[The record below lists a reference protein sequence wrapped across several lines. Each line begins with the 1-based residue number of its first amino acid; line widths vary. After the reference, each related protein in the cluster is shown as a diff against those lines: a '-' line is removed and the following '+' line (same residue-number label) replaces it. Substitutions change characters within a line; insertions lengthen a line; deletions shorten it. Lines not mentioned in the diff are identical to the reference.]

1 MKSFSNYY
9 NNKPIIL
16 SEDSTATH
24 TSHVFEDYDLTFGE
38 LKNLLN
44 SVFTGKLELTEKTDG
59 QNISVTW
66 KNGKIGL
73 ARNKETIKEPLSV
86 EQTTKKFEGRSEIK
100 DAFVNSLKDIEKAL
114 KTVDEDKLN
123 YWFGNG
129 TKFLS
134 IEVIYPP
141 TKNVIDYDKRCILQL
156 HGMQE
161 YDDNGNKV
169 GENKE
174 LAKEIFNKLNDN
186 NALQQEN
193 FAITGPQALKVNN
206 ITDSKNALKA
216 IAEDID
222 KLEKEYDLTDAST
235 IKEYCQKCWK
245 KIITERFPNLDDE
258 QTDILVNKFAGFTKS
273 GPNKT
278 QLIKKFGIEK
288 SDYEALEKEQTKIQS
303 EIIEKIEIPIIKAS
317 GLLLNNLVGYVS
329 VNPNATVQKL
339 RSELEGAIQSLRDI
353 NTMEFST
360 ISKNLAKL
368 EKVGYDIIAPDEGI
382 VFQYKGKLYKLTGA
396 FGPINQLMSIFK
408 FGEK

>member
-1 MKSFSNYY
+1 MKTFKYFY
-9 NNKPIIL
+9 NNNNVIL
-16 SEDSTATH
+16 TEGGAAGH
-24 TSHVFEDYDLTFGE
+24 MSHVFEDYDLTFGE
-38 LKNLLN
+38 LKDLLSN
-44 SVFTGKLELTEKTDG
+44 VFTGKLELTEKTDG

-73 ARNKETIKEPLSV
+73 ARNKETIKEPLTV
-86 EQTTKKFEGRSEIK
+86 EQTAKKFEDRGEIK
-100 DAFVNSLKDIEKAL
+100 NAFVNSLKDIEKAL
-114 KTVDEDKLN
+114 KTVEEDTLN

-141 TKNVIDYDKRCILQL
+141 TKNVVDYNNRCLLQL

-161 YDDNGNKV
+161 YDDKANKV
-169 GENKE
+169 GEDKE
-174 LAKEIFNKLNDN
+174 LAKEIFTKLNDN

-206 ITDSKNALKA
+206 ITDSRVALKKLV
-216 IAEDID
+216 EDID
-222 KLEKEYDLTDAST
+222 KLEKEYELSDSST

-245 KIITERFPNLDDE
+245 KIISERFPNLDDE
-258 QTDILVNKFAGFTKS
+258 QTNTLVDKFAGFAKS

-278 QLIKKFGIEK
+278 QIVKKFGIEK
-288 SDYEALEKEQTKIQS
+288 SDYEALEKEQKKIQAD
-303 EIIEKIEIPIIKAS
+303 IIEKIEVPIIKAS

-329 VNPNATVQKL
+329 INPNATVQKL
-339 RSELEGAIQSLRDI
+339 RSELEGAIQSLKDI

-368 EKVGYDIIAPDEGI
+368 EKVGYDIIAPVEGI

-396 FGPINQLMSIFK
+396 FGPINQLMGVFK
-408 FGEK
+408 FGKR